1 MDRRNLPQQL
11 SLVDGRI
18 FHRQTIAACDEIFV
32 FTQVA
37 FAHDA
42 VNKKPSIAGV
52 QYEIT
57 LLGLLKIVGLNC

>member
-1 MDRRNLPQQL
+1 MDRRNLPQQV

-18 FHRQTIAACDEIFV
+18 FRCQTVAACDEIFV

-42 VNKKPSIAGV
+42 MNKEPSVAGV
-52 QYEIT
+52 EDEIT
-57 LLGLLKIVGLNC
+57 FLGLLKIIGLNR